1 MLISNEWLK
10 EYVTIDDSVSNLA
23 ERITRTGIEV
33 DDLIDYTKD
42 IKNLVVGFVKSK
54 DKHPDADK
62 LNVCQVDI
70 GEDEP
75 VQIVC
80 GAPNV
85 DAGQYVIVAKVGGR
99 LPGGIKIKRAKLR
112 GERSEGMICSLQE
125 IGISSNYIPKSF
137 ESGIYV
143 FSESQVPGT
152 DALQALYLDDQVM
165 EFDLTPN
172 RADALSMIG
181 TAYEVAALYNTKMTK
196 PDTTSNELELS
207 ANDELTVTIEN
218 EDKVP
223 YYSAR
228 VVHDVTIEPSP
239 IWMQARLIKA
249 GIRPINNVVDISNYV
264 LLEYGQPLH
273 MFDQDAIGSQQIVVR
288 QANEGEKMTTLDD
301 TERELLTS
309 DIVITNGQTPIA
321 LAGVMGGDFSEVKEQ
336 TSNIVIEGA
345 IFDPVSIRHTSRR
358 LNLRSES
365 SSRFEKGIATEFVDE
380 AVDRA
385 CYLLQTYANGKVLKD
400 RVSSGELGAFITPI
414 DITADKINRTI
425 GFDLSQN
432 DIVTIFNQLGFD
444 TEINDDVITVL
455 VPSRRKDI
463 TIKEDLIEEVA
474 RIYGY
479 DDIPSTL
486 PVFDKVTSGQ
496 LTDRQYKTRMVKE
509 VLEGAGLDQAIT
521 YSLVSKEDATAFSMQ
536 QRQTIDL
543 LMPMSE
549 AHASLR
555 QSLLPHLIEAASY
568 NVARKNKDVKLF
580 EIGNVFFAN
589 GEGELPDQVEYLSGI
604 LTGDYVVNQWQG
616 KKETVDFYLAKGVV
630 DRVSEKLNLEF
641 SYRRADI
648 DGLHPGRTAEILLEN
663 KVVGFIGELHPTL
676 AADNDLKRTY
686 VFELNFDA
694 LMSVSV
700 GYINYQPIP
709 RFPGMSRDIALEVDQ
724 NIPAADLLSTI
735 HAHGG
740 NILKDTLVF
749 DVYQGEHLEK
759 GKKSIAIR
767 LNYLDTEETLTDERV
782 SKVQAEIEAALIE
795 QGEVVEI
802 GRAHV

>member
-54 DKHPDADK
+54 EKHPDADK

-125 IGISSNYIPKSF
+125 IGISSNYVPKSF

-218 EDKVP
+218 EDEVP

-321 LAGVMGGDFSEVKEQ
+321 LAGVMGGDFSEVKEH

-444 TEINDDVITVL
+444 TEINDDVITVQ

-486 PVFDKVTSGQ
+486 PVFEKVTSGQ

-521 YSLVSKEDATAFSMQ
+521 YSLVSKEDATAFAMQ

-694 LMSVSV
+694 LMAVSV

-795 QGEVVEI
+795 QGAVI
-802 GRAHV
+802 R

>member
-54 DKHPDADK
+54 EKHPDADK

-196 PDTTSNELELS
+196 PETTSNELELS

-321 LAGVMGGDFSEVKEQ
+321 LAGVMGGDFSEVKEH

-345 IFDPVSIRHTSRR
+345 IFDSVSIRHTSRR

-444 TEINDDVITVL
+444 TEINDDVITVQ

-486 PVFDKVTSGQ
+486 PVFEKVTSGQ

-521 YSLVSKEDATAFSMQ
+521 YSLVSEEDATAFAMQ

-630 DRVSEKLNLEF
+630 DRVAEKLNLEF

-694 LMSVSV
+694 LMAVSV

-709 RFPGMSRDIALEVDQ
+709 RFPGMSRDIALEVNQ

-782 SKVQAEIEAALIE
+782 SKVQAEIEAALIK
-795 QGEVVEI
+795 QGAVI
-802 GRAHV
+802 R

>member
-54 DKHPDADK
+54 EKHPDADK

-196 PDTTSNELELS
+196 PETTSNELELS

-321 LAGVMGGDFSEVKEQ
+321 LAGVMGGDFSEVKEH

-345 IFDPVSIRHTSRR
+345 IFDSVSIRHTSRR

-400 RVSSGELGAFITPI
+400 RVSSGELGAFITSI

-444 TEINDDVITVL
+444 TEINDDVITVQ

-486 PVFDKVTSGQ
+486 PVFEKVTSGQ

-521 YSLVSKEDATAFSMQ
+521 YSLVSKEDATAFAMQ

-630 DRVSEKLNLEF
+630 DRVAEKLNLEF

-694 LMSVSV
+694 LMAVSV

-709 RFPGMSRDIALEVDQ
+709 RFPGMSRDIALEVNQ

-782 SKVQAEIEAALIE
+782 SKVQAEIEAALIK
-795 QGEVVEI
+795 QGAVI
-802 GRAHV
+802 R

>member
-54 DKHPDADK
+54 EKHPDADK

-143 FSESQVPGT
+143 FSEAQVPGT

-509 VLEGAGLDQAIT
+509 VLEGAVLDQAIT

-694 LMSVSV
+694 LMAVSV

-795 QGEVVEI
+795 QGAVI
-802 GRAHV
+802 R

>member
-54 DKHPDADK
+54 EKHPDADK

-137 ESGIYV
+137 ESGIFV

-196 PDTTSNELELS
+196 PETTSNELELS

-239 IWMQARLIKA
+239 IWMQVRLIKA

-321 LAGVMGGDFSEVKEQ
+321 LAGVMGGDFSEVKEH

-444 TEINDDVITVL
+444 TEINDDVITVQ

-486 PVFDKVTSGQ
+486 PVFEKVTSGQ

-521 YSLVSKEDATAFSMQ
+521 YSLVSKEDAIAFAMQ

-663 KVVGFIGELHPTL
+663 KVIGFIGELHPTL

-694 LMSVSV
+694 LMAVSV

-795 QGEVVEI
+795 QGAVI
-802 GRAHV
+802 R

>member
-54 DKHPDADK
+54 EKHPDADK

-85 DAGQYVIVAKVGGR
+85 DAGQYVIVAKVGGG

-152 DALQALYLDDQVM
+152 DALQALYLNDQVM

-196 PDTTSNELELS
+196 PETTSNELELS

-321 LAGVMGGDFSEVKEQ
+321 LAGVMGGDFSEVKEH

-345 IFDPVSIRHTSRR
+345 IFDSVSIRHTSRR

-444 TEINDDVITVL
+444 TEINDDVITVQ

-486 PVFDKVTSGQ
+486 PVFEKVTSGQ

-521 YSLVSKEDATAFSMQ
+521 YSLVSKEDATAFAMQ

-676 AADNDLKRTY
+676 AAENDLKRTY

-694 LMSVSV
+694 LMAVSV

-795 QGEVVEI
+795 QGAVI
-802 GRAHV
+802 R

>member
-54 DKHPDADK
+54 EKHPDADK

-143 FSESQVPGT
+143 FSEAQVPGT

-196 PDTTSNELELS
+196 PETTSNELDLS

-414 DITADKINRTI
+414 DVTADKINRTI

-663 KVVGFIGELHPTL
+663 KVVGFIGELHPIL

-694 LMSVSV
+694 LMAVSV

-795 QGEVVEI
+795 QGAVI
-802 GRAHV
+802 R

>member
-249 GIRPINNVVDISNYV
+249 GIRPVNNVVDISNYV

-795 QGEVVEI
+795 QGAVI
-802 GRAHV
+802 R

>member
-54 DKHPDADK
+54 EKHPDADK

-143 FSESQVPGT
+143 FSEAQVPGT

-196 PDTTSNELELS
+196 PETTSNELDLS

-604 LTGDYVVNQWQG
+604 LTGDYVVNQWQD

-663 KVVGFIGELHPTL
+663 KVVGFIGELHPIL

-694 LMSVSV
+694 LMAVSV

-795 QGEVVEI
+795 QGDRKSVV
-802 GRAHV
+802 

>member
-54 DKHPDADK
+54 EKHPDADK

-143 FSESQVPGT
+143 FSEAQVPGT
-152 DALQALYLDDQVM
+152 DALQALYLDEQVM

-196 PDTTSNELELS
+196 PETTSNELDLS

-616 KKETVDFYLAKGVV
+616 KKETVDVYLAKGVV

-663 KVVGFIGELHPTL
+663 KVVGFIGELHPIL

-694 LMSVSV
+694 LMAVSV

-795 QGEVVEI
+795 QGAVI
-802 GRAHV
+802 R

>member
-54 DKHPDADK
+54 EKHPDADK

-196 PDTTSNELELS
+196 PETTSNELELS

-321 LAGVMGGDFSEVKEQ
+321 LAGVMGGDFSEVKEH

-345 IFDPVSIRHTSRR
+345 IFDSVSIRHTSRR

-444 TEINDDVITVL
+444 TEINDDVITVQ

-486 PVFDKVTSGQ
+486 PVFEKVTSGQ

-521 YSLVSKEDATAFSMQ
+521 YSLVSKEDATAFAMQ

-630 DRVSEKLNLEF
+630 DRVAEKLNLEF

-694 LMSVSV
+694 LMAVSV

-709 RFPGMSRDIALEVDQ
+709 RFPGMSRDIALEVNQ

-782 SKVQAEIEAALIE
+782 SKVQAEIEAALIK
-795 QGEVVEI
+795 QGALSLI
-802 GRAHV
+802 HI

>member
-54 DKHPDADK
+54 EKHPDADK

-196 PDTTSNELELS
+196 PETTSNELELS

-321 LAGVMGGDFSEVKEQ
+321 LAGVMGGDFSEVKEH

-345 IFDPVSIRHTSRR
+345 IFDSVSIRHTSRR

-444 TEINDDVITVL
+444 TEINDDVITVQ

-486 PVFDKVTSGQ
+486 PVFEKVTSGQ

-521 YSLVSKEDATAFSMQ
+521 YSLVSKEDATAFAMQ

-676 AADNDLKRTY
+676 AAENDLKRTY

-694 LMSVSV
+694 LMAVSV

-724 NIPAADLLSTI
+724 NIPSADLLSTI

-795 QGEVVEI
+795 QGAVI
-802 GRAHV
+802 R

>member
-10 EYVTIDDSVSNLA
+10 EYVTIDDSVSDLA

-54 DKHPDADK
+54 EKHPDADK

-80 GAPNV
+80 GALNV

-196 PDTTSNELELS
+196 PETTSNELELS

-694 LMSVSV
+694 LMAVSV

-795 QGEVVEI
+795 QGAVI
-802 GRAHV
+802 R

>member
-10 EYVTIDDSVSNLA
+10 EYVTIDDSVSDLA

-54 DKHPDADK
+54 EKHPDADK

-196 PDTTSNELELS
+196 PETTSNELELS

-218 EDKVP
+218 EDKIP

-694 LMSVSV
+694 LMAVSV

-795 QGEVVEI
+795 QGAVI
-802 GRAHV
+802 R

>member
-54 DKHPDADK
+54 EKHPDADK

-143 FSESQVPGT
+143 FSEAQVPGT

-196 PDTTSNELELS
+196 PETTSNELDLS

-432 DIVTIFNQLGFD
+432 DIVTIFNQPGFD

-604 LTGDYVVNQWQG
+604 LTGDYVVNQWQD

-663 KVVGFIGELHPTL
+663 KVVGFIGELHPIL

-694 LMSVSV
+694 LMAVSV

-795 QGEVVEI
+795 QGAVI
-802 GRAHV
+802 R

>member
-54 DKHPDADK
+54 EKHPDADK

-112 GERSEGMICSLQE
+112 GKRSEGMICSLQE
-125 IGISSNYIPKSF
+125 IGISSNYVPKSF

-321 LAGVMGGDFSEVKEQ
+321 LAGVMGGDFSEVKEH

-444 TEINDDVITVL
+444 TEINDDVITVQ

-486 PVFDKVTSGQ
+486 PVFEKVTSGQ
-496 LTDRQYKTRMVKE
+496 LTDRQYETRMVKE

-521 YSLVSKEDATAFSMQ
+521 YSLVSKEDATAFAMQ

-694 LMSVSV
+694 LMAVSV

-795 QGEVVEI
+795 QGAVI
-802 GRAHV
+802 R

>member
-54 DKHPDADK
+54 EKHPDADK

-70 GEDEP
+70 REDEP

-795 QGEVVEI
+795 QGAVI
-802 GRAHV
+802 R

>member
-10 EYVTIDDSVSNLA
+10 EYVTIDDSVSDLA

-54 DKHPDADK
+54 EKHPDADK

-196 PDTTSNELELS
+196 PETTSNELELS

-223 YYSAR
+223 YYSAC

-694 LMSVSV
+694 LMAVSV

-795 QGEVVEI
+795 QGAVI
-802 GRAHV
+802 R

>member
-10 EYVTIDDSVSNLA
+10 EYVTIDDSVSDLA

-54 DKHPDADK
+54 EKHPDADK

-196 PDTTSNELELS
+196 PETTSNELELS

-589 GEGELPDQVEYLSGI
+589 GECELPDQVEYLSGI

-694 LMSVSV
+694 LMAVSV

-795 QGEVVEI
+795 QGAVI
-802 GRAHV
+802 R

>member
-54 DKHPDADK
+54 EKHPDADK

-143 FSESQVPGT
+143 FSEAQVPGT

-181 TAYEVAALYNTKMTK
+181 TAYEVAELYNTKMTK
-196 PDTTSNELELS
+196 PETTSNELDLS

-604 LTGDYVVNQWQG
+604 LTGDYVVNQWQD

-663 KVVGFIGELHPTL
+663 KVVGFIGELHPIL

-694 LMSVSV
+694 LMAVSV

-795 QGEVVEI
+795 QGAVI
-802 GRAHV
+802 R

>member
-735 HAHGG
+735 HAYGG

-795 QGEVVEI
+795 QGAVI
-802 GRAHV
+802 R

>member
-54 DKHPDADK
+54 EKHPDADK

-143 FSESQVPGT
+143 FSEAQVPGT

-196 PDTTSNELELS
+196 PETTSNELDLS

-604 LTGDYVVNQWQG
+604 LTGDYVVNQWQD

-663 KVVGFIGELHPTL
+663 KVVGFIGELHPIL

-694 LMSVSV
+694 LMAVSV

-749 DVYQGEHLEK
+749 DAVSYTHL
-759 GKKSIAIR
+759 
-767 LNYLDTEETLTDERV
+767 
-782 SKVQAEIEAALIE
+782 
-795 QGEVVEI
+795 
-802 GRAHV
+802 

>member
-54 DKHPDADK
+54 EKHPDADK

-70 GEDEP
+70 GGDEP

-152 DALQALYLDDQVM
+152 DALQALYLDDQIM

-196 PDTTSNELELS
+196 PETTSNELELS

-228 VVHDVTIEPSP
+228 VVHDVTIKPSP

-321 LAGVMGGDFSEVKEQ
+321 LAGVMGGDFSEVKEH

-444 TEINDDVITVL
+444 TEINDDVITVQ

-486 PVFDKVTSGQ
+486 PVFEKVTSGQ

-521 YSLVSKEDATAFSMQ
+521 YSLVSKEDATAFAMQ

-616 KKETVDFYLAKGVV
+616 KQETVDFYLAKGVV

-694 LMSVSV
+694 LMAVSV

-709 RFPGMSRDIALEVDQ
+709 RFPGMSRDIALEVNQ

-767 LNYLDTEETLTDERV
+767 LNYLDTEETLTDERA

-795 QGEVVEI
+795 QGAVI
-802 GRAHV
+802 R

>member
-54 DKHPDADK
+54 EKHPDADK

-196 PDTTSNELELS
+196 PETTSNELELS

-309 DIVITNGQTPIA
+309 DIVITSGQTPIA
-321 LAGVMGGDFSEVKEQ
+321 LAGVMGGDFSEVKEH

-400 RVSSGELGAFITPI
+400 RVSSGELSAFITPI

-444 TEINDDVITVL
+444 TEINDDVITVQ

-486 PVFDKVTSGQ
+486 PVFEKVTSGQ

-521 YSLVSKEDATAFSMQ
+521 YSLVSKEDATAFAMQ

-694 LMSVSV
+694 LMAVSV

-709 RFPGMSRDIALEVDQ
+709 RFPGMSRDIALEVNQ

-795 QGEVVEI
+795 QGAVI
-802 GRAHV
+802 R

>member
-54 DKHPDADK
+54 EKHPDADK

-143 FSESQVPGT
+143 FSEAQVPGT

-196 PDTTSNELELS
+196 PETTSNELDLS

-604 LTGDYVVNQWQG
+604 LTGDYVVNQWQD

-663 KVVGFIGELHPTL
+663 KVVGFIGELHPIL

-694 LMSVSV
+694 LMVVSV

-795 QGEVVEI
+795 QGAVI
-802 GRAHV
+802 R

>member
-54 DKHPDADK
+54 EKHPDADK

-80 GAPNV
+80 GVPNV

-196 PDTTSNELELS
+196 PETTSNELELS

-218 EDKVP
+218 EDKAP

-321 LAGVMGGDFSEVKEQ
+321 LAGVMGGDFSEVKEH

-400 RVSSGELGAFITPI
+400 RVSSGELSAFITPI

-444 TEINDDVITVL
+444 TEINDDVITVQ

-486 PVFDKVTSGQ
+486 PVFEKVTSGQ

-521 YSLVSKEDATAFSMQ
+521 YSLVSKEDATAFAMQ

-694 LMSVSV
+694 LMAVSV

-709 RFPGMSRDIALEVDQ
+709 RFPGMSRDIALEVNQ

-795 QGEVVEI
+795 QGAVI
-802 GRAHV
+802 R

>member
-196 PDTTSNELELS
+196 PETTSNELELS

-795 QGEVVEI
+795 QGAVI
-802 GRAHV
+802 R

>member
-54 DKHPDADK
+54 EKHPDADK

-152 DALQALYLDDQVM
+152 DALQALYLNDQVM

-172 RADALSMIG
+172 RADVLSMIG

-196 PDTTSNELELS
+196 PETTSNELELS

-321 LAGVMGGDFSEVKEQ
+321 LAGVMGGDFSEVKEH

-345 IFDPVSIRHTSRR
+345 IFDSVSIRHTSRR

-444 TEINDDVITVL
+444 TEINDDVITVQ

-486 PVFDKVTSGQ
+486 PVFEKVTSGQ

-521 YSLVSKEDATAFSMQ
+521 YSLVSKEDATAFAIQ

-676 AADNDLKRTY
+676 AAENDLKRTY

-694 LMSVSV
+694 LMAVSV

-795 QGEVVEI
+795 QGAVI
-802 GRAHV
+802 R

>member
-54 DKHPDADK
+54 EKHPDADK

-143 FSESQVPGT
+143 FSEAQVPGT

-694 LMSVSV
+694 LMAVSV
-700 GYINYQPIP
+700 GYINYQPIQ

-795 QGEVVEI
+795 QGAVI
-802 GRAHV
+802 R

>member
-54 DKHPDADK
+54 EKHPDADK

-143 FSESQVPGT
+143 FSEAQVPGT

-196 PDTTSNELELS
+196 PETTSNELDLS

-239 IWMQARLIKA
+239 IWMQAHLIKA

-604 LTGDYVVNQWQG
+604 LTGDYVVNQWQD

-663 KVVGFIGELHPTL
+663 KVVGFIGELHPIL

-694 LMSVSV
+694 LMAVSV

-795 QGEVVEI
+795 QGAVI
-802 GRAHV
+802 R

>member
-54 DKHPDADK
+54 EKHPDADK

-181 TAYEVAALYNTKMTK
+181 TAYEVAVLYNTKMTK
-196 PDTTSNELELS
+196 PETTSNELELS

-321 LAGVMGGDFSEVKEQ
+321 LAGVMGGDFSEVKEH

-345 IFDPVSIRHTSRR
+345 IFDSVSIRHTSRR

-444 TEINDDVITVL
+444 TEINDDVITVQ

-486 PVFDKVTSGQ
+486 PVFEKVTSGQ

-521 YSLVSKEDATAFSMQ
+521 YSLVSKEDATAFAMQ

-630 DRVSEKLNLEF
+630 DRVAEKLNLEF

-694 LMSVSV
+694 LMAVSV

-709 RFPGMSRDIALEVDQ
+709 RFPGMSRDIALEVNQ

-782 SKVQAEIEAALIE
+782 SKVQAEIEAALIK
-795 QGEVVEI
+795 QGAVI
-802 GRAHV
+802 R

>member
-10 EYVTIDDSVSNLA
+10 EYVTIDDSVSDLA

-54 DKHPDADK
+54 EKHPDADK

-196 PDTTSNELELS
+196 PETTSNELELS

-309 DIVITNGQTPIA
+309 DIVITNGQNPIA

-694 LMSVSV
+694 LMAVSV

-795 QGEVVEI
+795 QGAVI
-802 GRAHV
+802 R

>member
-54 DKHPDADK
+54 EKHPDADK

-137 ESGIYV
+137 ESGIFV

-196 PDTTSNELELS
+196 PETTSNELELS

-239 IWMQARLIKA
+239 IWMQVRLIKA

-321 LAGVMGGDFSEVKEQ
+321 LAGVMGGDFSEVKEH

-444 TEINDDVITVL
+444 TEINDDVITVQ

-486 PVFDKVTSGQ
+486 PVFEKVTSGQ

-521 YSLVSKEDATAFSMQ
+521 YSLVSKEDATAFAMQ
-536 QRQTIDL
+536 QHQTIDL

-663 KVVGFIGELHPTL
+663 KVIGFIGELHPTL

-694 LMSVSV
+694 LMAVSV

-795 QGEVVEI
+795 QGAVI
-802 GRAHV
+802 R

>member
-54 DKHPDADK
+54 EKHPDADK

-125 IGISSNYIPKSF
+125 IGISSNYVPKTF

-143 FSESQVPGT
+143 FSEAQVPGT

-196 PDTTSNELELS
+196 PETTSNELELS

-400 RVSSGELGAFITPI
+400 RVSSGELGEFITPI

-694 LMSVSV
+694 LMAVSV

-795 QGEVVEI
+795 QGAVI
-802 GRAHV
+802 R

>member
-10 EYVTIDDSVSNLA
+10 EYVTIDDSVSDLA

-54 DKHPDADK
+54 EKHPDADK

-196 PDTTSNELELS
+196 PETTSNELELS

-301 TERELLTS
+301 AERELLTS

-694 LMSVSV
+694 LMAVSV

-795 QGEVVEI
+795 QGAVI
-802 GRAHV
+802 R

>member
-54 DKHPDADK
+54 EKHPDADK

-143 FSESQVPGT
+143 FSEAQVPGT

-196 PDTTSNELELS
+196 PETTSNELDLS

-239 IWMQARLIKA
+239 IWMQAHLIKA

-463 TIKEDLIEEVA
+463 TIKKDLIEEVA

-663 KVVGFIGELHPTL
+663 KVVGFIGELHPIL

-694 LMSVSV
+694 LMAVSV

-795 QGEVVEI
+795 QGAVI
-802 GRAHV
+802 R

>member
-54 DKHPDADK
+54 EKHPDADK

-137 ESGIYV
+137 ESGINV
-143 FSESQVPGT
+143 FSEAQVPGT

-207 ANDELTVTIEN
+207 ANNELTVTIEN

-288 QANEGEKMTTLDD
+288 QANEGEKMTTLDG

-444 TEINDDVITVL
+444 TEINDDVITVQ

-486 PVFDKVTSGQ
+486 PVFEKVTSGQ

-616 KKETVDFYLAKGVV
+616 KKETVDFYLAKGIV

-694 LMSVSV
+694 LMAVSV

-795 QGEVVEI
+795 HGAVI
-802 GRAHV
+802 R